1 MNQLRE
7 ALAGYIREKYG
18 VELAIVLERPPK
30 IEMGEAA
37 SPVCFELAKQLK
49 RAPRQI
55 AQEIANGLGRVEG
68 IAKVDVAGGGYLNA
82 YFDRTRFWEAVE
94 LGPGK
99 EPAEMPTLPV
109 AKIIVEHTSI
119 NPNKAAHIGHA
130 RNSVLGDTMVRILRH
145 AGSKVQIQNYIDN
158 TGVQVADVVIGF
170 LHMEKR
176 TPISVKKLS
185 AEPKFDT
192 YCWDLYAK
200 ATSFFAENKARAEEL
215 RGATL
220 KAIEE
225 GRGEDAQVAQT
236 VADAIVGCHLRTM
249 ARLDIRYDLLARESE
264 ILHLK
269 FWDAASEMLKK
280 SGEIGRA
287 SCRERVE
294 ISVVDD

>member
-119 NPNKAAHIGHA
+119 NPNKAAHIGHV
-130 RNSVLGDTMVRILRH
+130 RNAVLGDTMVRILRH
-145 AGSKVQIQNYIDN
+145 AGNRVQTQNYIAN
-158 TGVQVADVVIGF
+158 TGVQVADVVIG
-170 LHMEKR
+170 LLQMEKV
-176 TPISVKKLS
+176 TPDWVRNRA
-185 AEPKFDT
+185 AEPKFDH

-200 ATSFFAENKARAEEL
+200 VTHFFDEDKARAAKL
-215 RGATL
+215 RGEML

-225 GRGEDAQVAQT
+225 GEGEDAEVAQV

-249 ARLDIRYDLLARESE
+249 ARLEIHYDLLARESE
-264 ILHLK
+264 ILHLH
-269 FWDAASEMLKK
+269 FWDAAFEMLKK
-280 SGEIGRA
+280 SGAIQLATTGKMA
-287 SCRERVE
+287 G
-294 ISVVDD
+294 